1 MSNSSWL
8 KLEWAKYHLERLK
21 NCIRDYDSCNQNV
34 LRQEYDEKS
43 NTSYFVIRVFDDP
56 KDSLALLIGDIIH
69 NARSSLD
76 HLSCKLLIDEG
87 LTPSRRSTYYPF
99 ALKTSELNKKLK
111 DTGLDKVSDERKEY
125 FFSHPPSKEANPL
138 LYALHS
144 LDNIDKHNTITPV
157 ASFVQIQHLVFD
169 PRLGMSMFMRNRL
182 PLDHGMR
189 FFGGI
194 PGELSS
200 SDFTCESFPVF
211 TISDDDL
218 GFAWSD
224 NLPDAE
230 DDIVAQLE
238 IILSEVD
245 KILSHFCPR

>member
-8 KLEWAKYHLERLK
+8 KLERASHHLESLK
-21 NCIRDYDSCNQNV
+21 NCIVDYKSRNQNI

-43 NTSYFVIRVFDDP
+43 NTSCFVVRICDDP
-56 KDSLALLIGDIIH
+56 SESLALLIGDIIH

-87 LTPSRRSTYYPF
+87 FMPSIKTYYPF
-99 ALKTSELNKKLK
+99 AVKTSDLTKKLES
-111 DTGLDKVSDERKEY
+111 TGLDAISSGRKGY
-125 FFSHPPSKEANPL
+125 FSSHPPSKEANPL

-144 LDNIDKHNTITPV
+144 LDITDKHKTIAPV
-157 ASFVQIQHLVFD
+157 ASFVQIQHLDFD
-169 PRLGMSMFMRNRL
+169 PSFNL
-182 PLDHGMR
+182 PRYGPLRESLHQGRR

-238 IILSEVD
+238 LILSEVE
-245 KILSHFCPR
+245 KILSHFYPR